1 MKRLLA
7 ISLLSIAPAL
17 AGPYDQPYAI
27 IETDTMPSADSHLR
41 PVIVNRVDGENS
53 QNNRAV
59 VAPGKRQVT
68 IDLPPR
74 KGFRA
79 TQHTFEVA
87 TEPCWRYYVAARL
100 ISPTLQDWEP
110 VVRYSEPMGD
120 CRKKFNIQ

>member
-1 MKRLLA
+1 
-7 ISLLSIAPAL
+7 
-17 AGPYDQPYAI
+17 
-27 IETDTMPSADSHLR
+27 
-41 PVIVNRVDGENS
+41 VIVNRVDGENL

-87 TEPCWRYYVAARL
+87 TEPCWRYYVAAPPHLPDTAGLGAGGALFRADGRL
-100 ISPTLQDWEP
+100 PQE
-110 VVRYSEPMGD
+110 
-120 CRKKFNIQ
+120 IQHP